1 MPFLRV
7 SFKYI
12 FCGRNLNLL
21 CVSWFLVPWFSCF
34 LVFLY
39 LGFQIM
45 YFSTSSSPLQTALTT
60 AIRSW
65 IKKSDQRKLRR
76 CVSWKKYEF
85 WSLFENLSWRDASTS
100 KNSVNEFKVL
110 FKKTDILMRDT
121 GGWWGPMM
129 ADCPNKKGRL
139 SWRPYWKAPVM
150 IEKRKKPEGGRE
162 AKKVQ
167 QKRRSGGSL
176 EKLREETE

>member
-1 MPFLRV
+1 MLFFSYYWSLFPSCKSFITYLLIISSSITCGIPWIWSDLIRTIKKILMMPFLRV

-85 WSLFENLSWRDASTS
+85 WSLCENLSWRDASTS
-100 KNSVNEFKVL
+100 KNSLNEF
-110 FKKTDILMRDT
+110 
-121 GGWWGPMM
+121 
-129 ADCPNKKGRL
+129 
-139 SWRPYWKAPVM
+139 
-150 IEKRKKPEGGRE
+150 
-162 AKKVQ
+162 
-167 QKRRSGGSL
+167 
-176 EKLREETE
+176 